1 MEIIRSSYLYAGCSD
16 GYVAL
21 LEVDDP
27 DNYELLVEFDY
38 LDAEED
44 ELDENGEAHYVERVL
59 VPKTITCV
67 EIAEKADG
75 ILGSLVGDRI
85 DKKVVIDELE

>member
-1 MEIIRSSYLYAGCSD
+1 METVRSSYLHAGRS
-16 GYVAL
+16 
-21 LEVDDP
+21 

-67 EIAEKADG
+67 EIAEKVDR
-75 ILGSLVGDRI
+75 ILGDLVGDC
-85 DKKVVIDELE
+85 IDEEAVINELG